1 MLKRPP
7 DLAAPERGRLALLA
21 LLLLASPAHAKHRS
35 LANVPCVELGPA
47 DGPLVV
53 ALHHQG
59 GSPEETAQLLAARL
73 PSAHILA
80 PAAEAKHGRH
90 SWYTGSS
97 AAAKNESVKA
107 ASKRLAA
114 LLDALP
120 SDARPIVTGYSQGGI
135 MALALT
141 IERPAKLRAVIAV
154 SGRIPTAML
163 NTPPT
168 SDARPPITL
177 LHGKQD
183 ATISFAS
190 GERSRATL
198 ERAGYPVTL
207 RPYPSDGHGL
217 SRERLADWL
226 RAIELATGR

>member
-1 MLKRPP
+1 M
-7 DLAAPERGRLALLA
+7 GRVGLV
-21 LLLLASPAHAKHRS
+21 LLLLGAASAQAKPRL
-35 LANVPCVELGPA
+35 LAAVPCVELGPA
-47 DGPLVV
+47 DGPLVI

-73 PSAHILA
+73 PNAHILA
-80 PAAEAKHGRH
+80 PAAEAKHGFH

-120 SDARPIVTGYSQGGI
+120 QDARPIVTGYSQGGI
-135 MALALT
+135 MALALSLD
-141 IERPAKLRAVIAV
+141 RPARLRAVIAV

-168 SDARPPITL
+168 SDERPPITL
-177 LHGKQD
+177 LHGRQD

-198 ERAGYPVTL
+198 ARVGYPVTL
-207 RPYPSDGHGL
+207 RPYPTDGHAL

-226 RAIELATGR
+226 RAIEAAANR